1 MSTKAKNA
9 KSARATTGGTLTRA
23 QIAAA
28 AQQLERAEATR
39 TPCGLLSL
47 QYPQMQIAD
56 AYAVQAAWMEIKQ
69 RAGRTVKG
77 HKIGLTS
84 KAMQRAVGIAEPDF
98 GVLLDDMF
106 YRDGAVVPT
115 ERYIGLRIEAELAF
129 VLDKPL
135 AGPDCTLFDVLDA
148 TAYVMPAL
156 EILDARMHRAD
167 PVTRKARTVVDTI
180 SDNAANCALV
190 LGGRPFKPQ
199 LVDADMRRIGAI
211 VSKNGE
217 VEETGLAAGVLN
229 HPGYGIAWLANR
241 LHRHGAGLKAGEVV
255 LSGSFIRPI
264 EVGKGDTIVADYGDF
279 GTVSC
284 HFG

>member
-1 MSTKAKNA
+1 MS
-9 KSARATTGGTLTRA
+9 LTA
-23 QIAAA
+23 EQLAAA
-28 AQQLERAEATR
+28 AARLDLAERTRVPCRQFSLE
-39 TPCGLLSL
+39 
-47 QYPQMQIAD
+47 YPGMTMDD
-56 AYAVQAAWMEIKQ
+56 AYAVQSAWMRLKQ
-69 RAGRTVKG
+69 EGGRVVKG

-106 YRDGAVVPT
+106 FRDGAVVPG
-115 ERYIGLRIEAELAF
+115 ERFIALRIEAELAF

-148 TAYVMPAL
+148 TGYVTPAL
-156 EILDARMHRAD
+156 EILDARIQRVD
-167 PVTRKARTVVDTI
+167 PETKRTRTVLDTI
-180 SDNAANCALV
+180 SDNAANAALV
-190 LGGRPFKPQ
+190 LGGRPFRPA
-199 LVDADMRRIGAI
+199 LLDVDMRRIGAI
-211 VSKNGE
+211 VAKNGE

-241 LHRHGAGLKAGEVV
+241 LHRHGVSLAAGEVV
-255 LSGSFIRPI
+255 LAGSFIRPLD
-264 EVGKGDTIVADYGDF
+264 VQRGDTVVADYGEF

>member
-1 MSTKAKNA
+1 MSLD
-9 KSARATTGGTLTRA
+9 TTTIEA
-23 QIAAA
+23 IAAQL
-28 AQQLERAEATR
+28 QQAEETR
-39 TPCGLLSL
+39 IPCPIVSL
-47 QYPQMQIAD
+47 QHPGMQIED
-56 AYAVQAAWMEIKQ
+56 AYAIQAAWMALKQ
-69 RAGRTVKG
+69 RAGRRVKG

-84 KAMQRAVGIAEPDF
+84 KAMQRAVGIDEPDF

-106 YRDGAVVPT
+106 LRDGAVVPAD
-115 ERYIGLRIEAELAF
+115 RYLALRIEAELAF

-135 AGPDCTLFDVLDA
+135 PGPDCTLFDVLDA
-148 TAYVMPAL
+148 TAYVTPAL
-156 EILDARMHRAD
+156 EILDARMHRVD
-167 PVTRKARTVVDTI
+167 PATKKLRTVLDTI

-199 LVDADMRRIGAI
+199 LIDADMRRIGAI

-241 LHRHGAGLKAGEVV
+241 LHRHGVTLQAGEVV
-255 LSGSFIRPI
+255 LAGSFIRPI
-264 EVGKGDTIVADYGDF
+264 EVAKGDTIVADYGEF